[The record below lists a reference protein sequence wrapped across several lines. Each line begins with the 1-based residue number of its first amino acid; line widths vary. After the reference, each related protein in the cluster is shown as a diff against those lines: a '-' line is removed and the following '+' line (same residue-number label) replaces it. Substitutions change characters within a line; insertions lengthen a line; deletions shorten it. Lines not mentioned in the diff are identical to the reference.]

1 MKSSWTIS
9 PTENQTQSFGRGI
22 VDPSFVLAA
31 SMIILGGLPRLEAN
45 CWCET
50 ILLHALNRFDTFFF
64 GLWNK
69 MGTENRT
76 RHGPTQLV
84 FCLFQQSVGPMFL
97 CKKFCGPR
105 VSFWRTSK
113 SAETKNIMSFFSS
126 CSIGSYGQRSF
137 LRHAFE
143 PSIFPTYERTFLNK
157 PWKHN
162 TRKSKQPLC
171 QSSWSSHTTVRSL
184 WQSRWANP
192 KPALSQPSINSKPI
206 VNQP

>member
-76 RHGPTQLV
+76 RHEPTQLV

-113 SAETKNIMSFFSS
+113 SAETKNIISFFSS
-126 CSIGSYGQRSF
+126 CSIGGYGQRSF

-143 PSIFPTYERTFLNK
+143 PSIFPHIRTNLFEQTLK
-157 PWKHN
+157 TQYAKIETATLPEQLEQPHN
-162 TRKSKQPLC
+162 RSVTLAKS
-171 QSSWSSHTTVRSL
+171 
-184 WQSRWANP
+184 
-192 KPALSQPSINSKPI
+192 LSQP
-206 VNQP
+206 